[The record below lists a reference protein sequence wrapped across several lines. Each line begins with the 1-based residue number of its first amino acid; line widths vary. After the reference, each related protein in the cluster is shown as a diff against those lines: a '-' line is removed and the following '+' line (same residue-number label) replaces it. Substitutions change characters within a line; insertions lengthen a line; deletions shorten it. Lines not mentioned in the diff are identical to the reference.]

1 MRPPVPVHETARHTP
16 SEDYVGI
23 FKILIKLSWP
33 IVIAFSLQTSYNV
46 IDLFWVA
53 RLGSSELAAVSLAGT
68 LFYIVL
74 ALGQVLGSG
83 TVALV
88 SQSYGAG
95 LTERANTVVQQAIG
109 LTLFIAVTVSVSGF
123 LFARDIISLLGGTD
137 EVLTHGHAYL
147 RIVFIGFAFQL
158 LSFSINYAFRGAGD
172 MKTPMQI
179 MIIATA
185 TNIILDPLLILG
197 IGFFPRLGVTGAAL
211 ATVIAKGISFLYGI
225 IILIRGKSGLQ
236 LRPGSPWRFDWTIV
250 KTILGVGIPAGIS
263 YALMFLSVTA
273 VFRTAASYGKY
284 VLSALGI
291 GQRVL
296 QFAGLPV
303 VGIGVATTTLVGQR
317 LGARDVADAKRISR
331 VSLICSSAIM
341 IGCSLLFF
349 TQAPVIVNIFRPDQP
364 VVDYGIQFLH
374 IVSLYLVFVGLTT
387 TVTGVFRGA
396 GDMLPP
402 MGAGIIKL
410 AVLILMAP
418 TLARTWGAGGI
429 WWTMLVAYGVEALIM
444 MRWYAS
450 GRWHKKGLELLDR
463 IRVPAARTR
472 TR

>member
-1 MRPPVPVHETARHTP
+1 MPVRPATR
-16 SEDYVGI
+16 EDYAGI
-23 FKILIKLSWP
+23 VKMLVRLSWP

-53 RLGSSELAAVSLAGT
+53 KLGSSELAAVSLAGT

-95 LTERANTVVQQAIG
+95 LAGRANTIVRQALG
-109 LTLFIAVTVSVSGF
+109 LTLFIAITVSVTGF
-123 LFARDIISLLGGTD
+123 IFARHIIILLGGTGD
-137 EVLTHGHAYL
+137 VLVHGNSYL
-147 RIVFIGFAFQL
+147 RIVFIGFSFQL
-158 LSFSINYAFRGAGD
+158 LSFSINYAFRGTGD

-179 MIIATA
+179 MIVATA

-197 IGFFPRLGVTGAAL
+197 IWFFPRLGVTGAAL
-211 ATVIAKGISFLYGI
+211 ATVIAKGVSFLYGF
-225 IILIRGKSGLQ
+225 IILLRGKSGLH
-236 LRPGSPWRFDWTIV
+236 LRLRKPWHFDWAIV
-250 KTILGVGIPAGIS
+250 RTILSVGIPAGIS

-303 VGIGVATTTLVGQR
+303 VGIGVAATTLIGQR
-317 LGARDVADAKRISR
+317 LGARDVATAKRISW
-331 VSLICSSAIM
+331 VSLGCSAIIM
-341 IGCSLLFF
+341 IAFSLLFYS
-349 TQAPVIVNIFRPDQP
+349 QAAVIVKIFQP
-364 VVDYGIQFLH
+364 EQTVVDYGIRFLH
-374 IVSLYLVFVGLTT
+374 IVSLYLISVGITT
-387 TVTGVFRGA
+387 TVTGIFRGA

-402 MGAGIIKL
+402 MFAGLIKL
-410 AVLILMAP
+410 AVLIILAP
-418 TLARTWGAGGI
+418 LLARTWGLGVPGI
-429 WWTMLVAYGVEALIM
+429 WWTMFIAYGIEAIIM
-444 MRWYAS
+444 ILWYGS
-450 GRWHKKGLELLDR
+450 GRWYKKGLELLKK
-463 IRVPAARTR
+463 IRAPSSRTHAG
-472 TR
+472 

>member
-1 MRPPVPVHETARHTP
+1 VHPTASDQRTTQRTP
-16 SEDYVGI
+16 RTDYTRI
-23 FKILIKLSWP
+23 FTLLVKLSWP
-33 IVIAFSLQTSYNV
+33 IIIAFSLQTSYNV

-68 LFYIVL
+68 LFYVIL

-95 LTERANTVVQQAIG
+95 QSDRANMVVQQAIG
-109 LTLFIAVTVSVSGF
+109 LTLVIAVLVSVSGF
-123 LFARDIISLLGGTD
+123 LFARDIIHMLGGTG

-158 LSFSINYAFRGAGD
+158 LSFSINYAFRGTGD

-225 IILIRGKSGLQ
+225 VVLIKGKSGLQ
-236 LRPGSPWRFDWTIV
+236 LHPTRPWRFDWTIV
-250 KTILGVGIPAGIS
+250 KTILSVGIPAGIS
-263 YALMFLSVTA
+263 YALMFLSVIA

-317 LGARDVADAKRISR
+317 LGARDVTDAKRISR

-341 IGCSLLFF
+341 IVCSLLFF
-349 TQAPVIVNIFRPDQP
+349 TQAGVIVNIFRPEQP
-364 VVDYGIQFLH
+364 VVYYGIQFLH

-402 MGAGIIKL
+402 MGAGVIKL
-410 AVLILMAP
+410 AVLVLIAP
-418 TLARTWGAGGI
+418 ALARIWGAGGI
-429 WWTMLVAYGVEALIM
+429 WWTMLIAYGIEAVIM